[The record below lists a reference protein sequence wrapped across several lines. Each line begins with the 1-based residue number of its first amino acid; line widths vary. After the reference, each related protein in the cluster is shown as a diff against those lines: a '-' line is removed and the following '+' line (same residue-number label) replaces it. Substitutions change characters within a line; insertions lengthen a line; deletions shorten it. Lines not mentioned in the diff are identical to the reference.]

1 MTRAKDIS
9 KIISDANFGG
19 TLDVVGKIT
28 ADAGVDI
35 DNINIDGTTIAL
47 SSGDLTIDV
56 EGTIILDGDE
66 AGATVHLKDGGTH
79 WGSIYRSDSNFNI
92 ESEASDKDIV
102 FKGNDGGS
110 GITALTLDMSD
121 AGTAVFNNKVGIG
134 ESAPG
139 QVLVV
144 RESST
149 PTIQIKDGAG
159 SGTRVSGRL
168 HIGEADSLGVSI
180 ENSTTSFNDNCAM
193 VFKTSPAAGTI
204 TERMRIDSAGRVGI
218 GASNNGDYHVSND
231 DLLIAT
237 TGSTGITIASGTAD
251 QGRIAFADGTSS
263 DDEIE
268 GLLMYN
274 HNGNKMSFF
283 TASTERITIDSS
295 GRLGCTSHVDMSSIL
310 IYSTIGSGGIAIQT
324 TPSGNHSYIP
334 LRLRNSSGTVIGS
347 IECTTSSTTFNTS
360 SDYRLKENVSYS
372 FDATTRLKQLKPARF
387 NFIVD
392 ADTTVDGFI
401 AHEVSSIVPEAIT
414 GAKDATESMTN
425 VVLNADG
432 TRLTDDV
439 TEEKWVAGKL
449 STTDEDG
456 NTVDPIYASDT
467 TWVASQTVPKYQSID
482 QSKLV
487 PLLVKTIQ
495 ELEARITALEG
506 RM

>member
-1 MTRAKDIS
+1 MSKAKDIS
-9 KIISDANFGG
+9 EIISDANFGG
-19 TLDVVGKIT
+19 TLDVAGKIT

-204 TERMRIDSAGRVGI
+204 TERMRIDSAGNVGI
-218 GASNNGDYHVSND
+218 GTNTPTSGLEVSGKGV
-231 DLLIAT
+231 AV
-237 TGSTGITIASGTAD
+237 GSGCTASGTVGSMAVGHASSATGDHSFVFGREMTVSGDFAVGFALSD
-251 QGRIAFADGTSS
+251 QN
-263 DDEIE
+263 
-268 GLLMYN
+268 GLNLSANNTM
-274 HNGNKMSFF
+274 
-283 TASTERITIDSS
+283 AI
-295 GRLGCTSHVDMSSIL
+295 V
-310 IYSTIGSGGIAIQT
+310 GGKV
-324 TPSGNHSYIP
+324 SVG
-334 LRLRNSSGTVIGS
+334 
-347 IECTTSSTTFNTS
+347 TTSAGLGIMAVHGATGGNATFKAANTS
-360 SDYRLKENVSYS
+360 SSGNTTCIMAFMDGSGSATSNSAFLQGFNGVTSYYLLGNGTHTFTSDENVKKNIE
-372 FDATTRLKQLKPARF
+372 TTR
-387 NFIVD
+387 
-392 ADTTVDGFI
+392 DGYLEDL
-401 AHEVSSIVPEAIT
+401 AKLRVVKYNWKHEE
-414 GAKDATESMTN
+414 
-425 VVLNADG
+425 DG
-432 TRLTDDV
+432 TNKELGLIAQEVEEVFPNLVMEDIDPQIEEGQRRNKMIKV
-439 TEEKWVAGKL
+439 TVL
-449 STTDEDG
+449 
-456 NTVDPIYASDT
+456 PFM
-467 TWVASQTVPKYQSID
+467 
-482 QSKLV
+482 
-487 PLLVKTIQ
+487 LLKAIQ
-495 ELEARITALEG
+495 ELSAKNDAQQTLIEAMEARITALEG

>member
-9 KIISDANFGG
+9 KIVSDADFAG

-47 SSGDLTIDV
+47 SSGDLTLDV
-56 EGTIILDGDE
+56 AGDIILDAD
-66 AGATVHLKDGGTH
+66 GAQIRLKDNGTQF
-79 WGSIYRSDSNFNI
+79 GLFGNESSDFAIQS
-92 ESEASDKDIV
+92 SVQDKDIL
-102 FKGNDGGS
+102 FQGNDGGA
-110 GITALTLDMSD
+110 GVTALTLDMSD
-121 AGTAVFNNKVGIG
+121 AGTATFNSHVRLGDNKTASFGSGNDIEITSDG
-134 ESAPG
+134 TNGTIAAPNG
-139 QVLVV
+139 TL
-144 RESST
+144 
-149 PTIQIKDGAG
+149 TIDVAGDITLDADGGDIFIKDGGTERLRIITGNAG
-159 SGTRVSGRL
+159 FIDLYS
-168 HIGEADSLGVSI
+168 GVSDQDFRI
-180 ENSTTSFNDNCAM
+180 RGNDGGSIVNALTFDMSEAGRASFN
-193 VFKTSPAAGTI
+193 
-204 TERMRIDSAGRVGI
+204 
-218 GASNNGDYHVSND
+218 
-231 DLLIAT
+231 
-237 TGSTGITIASGTAD
+237 
-251 QGRIAFADGTSS
+251 
-263 DDEIE
+263 
-268 GLLMYN
+268 
-274 HNGNKMSFF
+274 
-283 TASTERITIDSS
+283 
-295 GRLGCTSHVDMSSIL
+295 SHVDMSGTL
-310 IYSTIGSGGIAIQT
+310 IYSAVGSGGITIQT
-324 TPSGNHSYIP
+324 TPSGNHTYIP

-495 ELEARITALEG
+495 ELEARITTLENA
-506 RM
+506 